1 MKRVFLTIFL
11 LCWYIVAIANITTEL
26 SQSKVHLGDM
36 FRLTLTIDNPK
47 LSSIPDLTPLQEN
60 FNVVGTEQSTAYSNI
75 NGQAHTIH
83 QWIVLLTAKKKGTL
97 LLPAIRVG
105 LEHSTAMSVN
115 VVGRNSVV
123 GDATSDNDDTVATD
137 EVMLKTETSPQ
148 SPYIN
153 QQVIYTV
160 KLYNSQRLMDA
171 EYHPPVV
178 DNALLVPL
186 GDGRRYQTTIGS
198 ENYAVEEQEYAL
210 FPQKSGELNIIAP
223 SFSALVFDGIPRR
236 VNAGAQPTKLK
247 VKAIPKNFSGKY
259 WIPAQQL
266 SLTEVYDQS
275 SLLVSQGGT
284 LTRTVTIQAAGV
296 PAQLLP
302 TLSFDNHTQ
311 FNVYPEKPELKNSV
325 RQHELVGRADVK
337 VTYLFNKAGHITIPE
352 LKVTWFNISTN
363 REEQAALP
371 QRTIEVQANL
381 SQIEPPTPK
390 TTPTVSKVKSV
401 TQHMDFSATFAW
413 LLALGLALGWIITL
427 LLWYR
432 GSCFIN
438 PLGSQEKRT
447 KKALQRACRKNNPK
461 QAETALLKWAALKWP
476 KLDVLSL
483 EYLARLVEDVA
494 FKKQILRLAEVLYRL
509 DGKTVWD
516 GAALWRAVVS
526 YKPKGAVKKKD
537 GQKLPPIN
545 PGSS

>member
-1 MKRVFLTIFL
+1 MKRVILTIFL

-26 SQSKVHLGDM
+26 SQSKVHLGEM

-60 FNVVGTEQSTAYSNI
+60 FSVVGTEQSTAYSNI
-75 NGQAHTIH
+75 NGQGHTIH

-105 LEHSTAMSVN
+105 LEHSTAMSVK

-123 GDATSDNDDTVATD
+123 GDAASDTDDAVVRD

-160 KLYNSQRLMDA
+160 KLFNSQRLMDA

-247 VKAIPKNFSGKY
+247 VKPIPKNFSGKY
-259 WIPAQQL
+259 WLPAQQL

-275 SLLVSQGGT
+275 NILVSQGAT

-302 TLSFDNHTQ
+302 TLSFDDQAQ

-337 VTYLFNKAGHITIPE
+337 VTYLLNKTGHIIIPA

-363 REEQAALP
+363 REEQAVLP
-371 QRTIEVQANL
+371 QRTIEVQANM
-381 SQIEPPTPK
+381 SQRPPTSK
-390 TTPTVSKVKSV
+390 IMPTGSKIIPSVS
-401 TQHMDFSATFAW
+401 QHTVFSAKFAW

-432 GSCFIN
+432 GFRFIN

-447 KKALQRACRKNNPK
+447 KEALQRACEKNNPK
-461 QAETALLKWAALKWP
+461 QAEKALLKWAAIKWP
-476 KLDVLSL
+476 KLDVLSID
-483 EYLARLVEDVA
+483 YLARLVEDA
-494 FKKQILRLAEVLYRL
+494 ALKKQMMRLAEVLYRL
-509 DGKTVWD
+509 DGKTVWE
-516 GAALWRAVVS
+516 GAALWRAVVA
-526 YKPKGAVKKKD
+526 YKSKGVVKKKE

-545 PGSS
+545 PGSF